1 VEAGVTVTDA
11 AIEKIKSMIVSG
23 RLQPGDRLP
32 VEKVLAAELG
42 LSRNS
47 LREAIRALTVLRILE
62 TRQGAG
68 TYVTSLAP
76 SLILD
81 AVSFIV
87 AFHDPKTALEFLDTR
102 RVLESEAAAR
112 SSRRVTDD
120 DLDRLREVNELLHQL
135 ASAPT
140 FDSEAFL
147 SADKQFHRVMA
158 ESCGNSALAAL
169 VVMLGGQTEPARML
183 RVAFNGD
190 VAGQAAR
197 EHDGILD
204 ALRRRDPDRARSRTA
219 SHILNLEDWL
229 ESELQ
234 KR

>member
-1 VEAGVTVTDA
+1 MTVTDT
-11 AIEKIKSMIVSG
+11 AIEKIKAMIVSG
-23 RLQPGDRLP
+23 SLQPGDRLP

-87 AFHDPKTALEFLDTR
+87 AFHDPRTALEFLDTR

-112 SSRRVTDD
+112 SSQRMSDD
-120 DLDRLREVNELLHQL
+120 DLGRLERINADLHALAAAEV
-135 ASAPT
+135 

-147 SADKQFHRVMA
+147 RADKQFHRVVA

-183 RVAFNGD
+183 RVAFNEE
-190 VAGQAAR
+190 VATQAAR
-197 EHDGILD
+197 EHDGIVD

-219 SHILNLEDWL
+219 GHILNLEDWL
-229 ESELQ
+229 ERELD